1 MRSAAP
7 CAHINSSVR
16 LDSKRYRPKCRASDP
31 ALLRLRTPSP
41 SVTVLAYGTSVF
53 LTSWCSWPRR
63 RTGLSSRMCRCGWV
77 ISDINRPAIAP
88 SAQANHNAGS
98 GRIHGAQ
105 HGPGS
110 SCEDERLAGA
120 GSRRVQGRWIGIALS
135 QGALSAYAAAGIGDL
150 IEDAS
155 SGGCWQ
161 LSRSTSRS
169 ACPTRDADSYADHT
183 DGRARIVRFWVSS
196 LWGCAQAQRASGRSS
211 TCLKGLPVLLQ

>member
-1 MRSAAP
+1 MNEKRRA

-16 LDSKRYRPKCRASDP
+16 RAQQAVPAKMPRIAADP
-31 ALLRLRTPSP
+31 AFLRLRTPSP
-41 SVTVLAYGTSVF
+41 SATVLAYGKSVF
-53 LTSWCSWPRR
+53 LISWCSSPRR

-135 QGALSAYAAAGIGDL
+135 LGALSAYAAAGIGDL

-155 SGGCWQ
+155 SGG
-161 LSRSTSRS
+161 LLAVIAIDIS
-169 ACPTRDADSYADHT
+169 
-183 DGRARIVRFWVSS
+183 I
-196 LWGCAQAQRASGRSS
+196 
-211 TCLKGLPVLLQ
+211 GLPDTGRRRLHGSHRRPRADCPVLGVIPLGMRAGSAGIRAV